1 VALPK
6 TMKSWTESYILS
18 RIRSVLRRLSMQM
31 PSIRECRLAVRRRYT
46 GDNSRL
52 KWEYPCARCGQWFP
66 EKETHVDHIVPAG
79 SLRSFDDVGPF
90 ARRLLF
96 PAPEQLQILCKPC
109 HKAKTT
115 LERRDS
121 RRKLTHAQTP

>member
-1 VALPK
+1 
-6 TMKSWTESYILS
+6 MKSWTEAYILS

-46 GDNSRL
+46 GDNPRL
-52 KWEYPCARCGQWFP
+52 KWEYPCAKCGHWYT

-79 SLRSFDDVGPF
+79 SLKSFDDVGPF

-96 PAPEQLQILCKPC
+96 PTSNQLQILCKAC
-109 HKAKTT
+109 HKTKTT
-115 LERRDS
+115 SERRDS
-121 RRKLTHAQTP
+121 RRKLIHDQAP